1 MSPSARGC
9 PTGRAFG
16 QEGGTMRPAPRSTA
30 LWSVL
35 LLLVGVSCK
44 SDEPVRER
52 PSPEA
57 AFPLTV
63 TDDDGVEVTLPA
75 EPKRIVTFA
84 PSNTEIVFALG
95 LGDRVVGVS
104 GDFDNYPP
112 EAQKVDYVG
121 GAGEFGVDP
130 NVEKL
135 ISLEPDLMLTIAGGE
150 HWKESV
156 RDLDIPVFTVN
167 ATDFDD
173 LLQDIETVGRITGAV
188 EEAESLTE
196 TMVGDAEGIV
206 DAVAADPRATC
217 FFEVFFPPLTTVG
230 PQTFIFDLLDRA
242 GCDPV
247 SAGASSDYPE
257 WSVDRLVTEDPDVY
271 LVSSESGQSVEAV
284 AKRPGFGQLSSVQG
298 NDVILIDS
306 DLISRPGPRVVEGLQ
321 ALAEALHPAAV

>member
-1 MSPSARGC
+1 
-9 PTGRAFG
+9 
-16 QEGGTMRPAPRSTA
+16 MRPAPRSTA

-35 LLLVGVSCK
+35 LLLVGVSCGG
-44 SDEPVRER
+44 DEPVRER

-57 AFPLTV
+57 AFPVTV

-112 EAQKVDYVG
+112 EAQAVEQVG

-135 ISLEPDLMLTIAGGE
+135 VSLEPDLMLTIAGGE

-173 LLQDIETVGRITGAV
+173 LLQDIETVGRISGAV
-188 EEAESLTE
+188 EEAQSLTDA
-196 TMVGDAEGIV
+196 MVGDAETIV
-206 DAVAADPRATC
+206 NAVAAEPRATC
-217 FFEVFFPPLTTVG
+217 FFEVFFP
-230 PQTFIFDLLDRA
+230 
-242 GCDPV
+242 
-247 SAGASSDYPE
+247 
-257 WSVDRLVTEDPDVY
+257 
-271 LVSSESGQSVEAV
+271 
-284 AKRPGFGQLSSVQG
+284 
-298 NDVILIDS
+298 
-306 DLISRPGPRVVEGLQ
+306 
-321 ALAEALHPAAV
+321 